1 MDQSAKDMI
10 YFCMEFVRNNVY
22 EQSQNVQC
30 RTWLKMAI
38 DIIEQNALEGGEFMV
53 SNLKSADAFFSGV
66 DGTLTSNNV
75 IEKVKMVELLLTN
88 V

>member
-10 YFCMEFVRNNVY
+10 YFCMEFVKNNVY

-53 SNLKSADAFFSGV
+53 SNLKSADAYFSGA

-88 V
+88 A